1 MMGRVSR
8 PAQIVAVLV
17 LGIGGAIYYVQ
28 REAAGV
34 PSRAG
39 TPNVESEFR
48 ALHEATSDED
58 LRKEQSR
65 LHEAI
70 AREVA
75 VVADEYV
82 VRGEHVP
89 SHADACTTST
99 VGSPASWTRALL
111 RRSDWRS
118 SEHPDKGRAFRT
130 MPGFDRPPLGAT
142 ADSVRS
148 AITTDPMRTPQPV
161 PWAEEGH
168 SAPRRPIASLPV

>member
-39 TPNVESEFR
+39 TPNVESR

-89 SHADACTTST
+89 SHADAPRSAWGKGEVT
-99 VGSPASWTRALL
+99 VRMEAEGKPVLVVL
-111 RRSDWRS
+111 KRSDA
-118 SEHPDKGRAFRT
+118 PDVFRLYDKHGWITSILDSRAA
-130 MPGFDRPPLGAT
+130 AT
-142 ADSVRS
+142 
-148 AITTDPMRTPQPV
+148 
-161 PWAEEGH
+161 E
-168 SAPRRPIASLPV
+168 